1 MPKRT
6 TQRIALYGPELII
19 LFGHFMSKSFDE
31 LESEIRRLR
40 NELDKLS
47 TGRAK
52 TSGDESEW
60 KARVALAE
68 TALKNCAAI
77 ADYVRKVSRSVANEI
92 DERSKMVAQTLEEVK
107 KTKDLKTL
115 HEWYRTDLAPLFNKV
130 EQEEHLVSNMRRR
143 KA

>member
-1 MPKRT
+1 
-6 TQRIALYGPELII
+6 
-19 LFGHFMSKSFDE
+19 MSKSFDE
-31 LESEIRRLR
+31 LESEIRNLR

-47 TGRAK
+47 IGRAK
-52 TSGDESEW
+52 TSGDESKEW
-60 KARVALAE
+60 KARIALAE

-77 ADYVRKVSRSVANEI
+77 ADYVRKVSKSVANEI
-92 DERSKMVAQTLEEVK
+92 DERSKMVAQTLEEAK
-107 KTKDLKTL
+107 KTKNLKTL

>member
-1 MPKRT
+1 M
-6 TQRIALYGPELII
+6 I
-19 LFGHFMSKSFDE
+19 FSGHFMSKSFDE

-40 NELDKLS
+40 DEFDRLS
-47 TGRAK
+47 IGRAK
-52 TSGDESEW
+52 TSGDESKEW

-77 ADYVRKVSRSVANEI
+77 ADYVRKVSKSVANEI
-92 DERSKMVAQTLEEVK
+92 DERGKDGDSDVRGGRE
-107 KTKDLKTL
+107 TKDLKAL

-143 KA
+143 KAQTLP

>member
-1 MPKRT
+1 
-6 TQRIALYGPELII
+6 
-19 LFGHFMSKSFDE
+19 MSKSFDE
-31 LESEIRRLR
+31 LESEIRSLR
-40 NELDKLS
+40 SELDKLS
-47 TGRAK
+47 IGRAK
-52 TSGDESEW
+52 TSGDESKEW

-77 ADYVRKVSRSVANEI
+77 ADYVRKVSKSVANEI
-92 DERSKMVAQTLEEVK
+92 DERSKMVAQTLEVAK
-107 KTKDLKTL
+107 KTGDLKTL

>member
-1 MPKRT
+1 
-6 TQRIALYGPELII
+6 
-19 LFGHFMSKSFDE
+19 MSKSFDE
-31 LESEIRRLR
+31 LESEIRNLR

-47 TGRAK
+47 IGRAK
-52 TSGDESEW
+52 TSGDESKEW

-68 TALKNCAAI
+68 TALKNCSAI
-77 ADYVRKVSRSVANEI
+77 ADYVRKVSKSVANEI
-92 DERSKMVAQTLEEVK
+92 DERSKMVAQTLEEAK

-143 KA
+143 KT